1 MAGAI
6 LGAEVSVIRGEYLFL
21 AFTYQ
26 FQLNVMKNKTFLWSL
41 LLGLL
46 FVYSCSDDTP
56 GLSVD
61 LPEGASVV
69 LEAQYGADSQ
79 LSFHASQG

>member
-1 MAGAI
+1 
-6 LGAEVSVIRGEYLFL
+6 
-21 AFTYQ
+21 
-26 FQLNVMKNKTFLWSL
+26 MKNKTFLWSL